1 MSKFLIMTIFINFVY
16 SFSWANCNS
25 KCEGK
30 EEQIDLCFIEKS
42 VLSTRILK
50 VANYANCGYWS
61 DRYVVNSES
70 EVRKVLNT
78 LAQGCK
84 RVKNLVLM
92 GHGRP
97 GYHSIGISGD
107 SNIFKGFS
115 CLMADDSYVRVLGC
129 NIALGCI
136 GDMFMHNLAKDL
148 FSERKGRI
156 NAPTFYATTILPGI
170 IPHFSLNGRSREL
183 EYDPLRR
190 PPESW
195 NLTGLA
201 ISDGGTMTENC
212 RDEITDLIKDIKSAR
227 KKAERKCKSS
237 IFKRLGKEKLSY
249 YQSFANGLPDNLSVD
264 YYKFKRVIERL
275 EYQLMR
281 LKECKSASAPS
292 RRPADSYEA
301 EIVQ

>member
-1 MSKFLIMTIFINFVY
+1 MSKFLIVTIFINFVY
-16 SFSWANCNS
+16 SFSWANCNN

-30 EEQIDLCFIEKS
+30 EEQIDLCFIGKS
-42 VLSTRILK
+42 VSTGLLK
-50 VANYANCGYWS
+50 VAGYANCGYWS
-61 DRYVVNSES
+61 EKYVVNSES
-70 EVRKVLNT
+70 EVRNVLNT

-97 GYHSIGISGD
+97 GYLSIGIDVD
-107 SNIFKGFS
+107 SNIFKSFS
-115 CLMADDSYVRVLGC
+115 CLIADDSYVRVIGC
-129 NIALGCI
+129 NIASGCV

-148 FSERKGRI
+148 FGERKGRI
-156 NAPTFYATTILPGI
+156 NGPTFYASTFLPGV

-195 NLTGLA
+195 SLTGIA

-212 RDEITDLIKDIKSAR
+212 RDEITDLIKDVNSAR
-227 KKAERKCKSS
+227 KRVEKRKCKSS
-237 IFKRLGKEKLSY
+237 TFHLREEKLSY
-249 YQSFANGLPDNLSVD
+249 YQSLANGLPDNQSVD
-264 YYKFKRVIERL
+264 YYKFKRVVESL
-275 EYQLMR
+275 KYQLIR
-281 LKECKSASAPS
+281 LKECKSAPS